1 MLRFIGICALY
12 TVGSILVL
20 GAAANYAD
28 NILKPALERPAQ
40 IR

>member
-12 TVGSILVL
+12 TVGSFVVL

-28 NILKPALERPAQ
+28 KVLYTSPEPPSQ